1 MTVDDRLRET
11 AQELRGSVRGMDRVP
26 TAVLAR
32 RARRRRTLG
41 AVGGVVVVAAVAV
54 LVVVLPIRPAPTTL
68 PETSFAGELAIGD
81 LGLWRRVDDPSGVF
95 SVEPLVQ
102 TLAEDDG
109 SVRIG
114 VSGVQI
120 YTVIEIPG
128 GLLAGGEV
136 ATGLRTTAALWYSE
150 NGQEWERVADDPAVF
165 GGPDV
170 FGGTR
175 INDLAT
181 DGTTIVAVGSDDTD
195 GAGGAVWVS
204 SDGRHWE
211 KVTDPGG
218 VFTSSGYLHAR
229 AVTAGGPGFVAVG
242 NEVGGPDRGVAAVW
256 VSTDG
261 RSWQR
266 VTSDSFTGPG
276 SRAMGDVTT
285 LGSRV
290 VAGGQIGRDA
300 GVWVSEDGLTWEVAY
315 PVTPSIGLD
324 QHILSVAATEQGLV
338 AVGAKETSADVWDA
352 AVWVSEDGLTWDQVA
367 TNNLALG
374 GPGSQIMTAVATAGP
389 GLVAVGQEHPDNQT
403 PEAFN
408 SVVWTSVDG
417 TKWTRLPGPIED
429 NRGLQLWSVVGTNTG
444 IIAVGWQTTDS
455 PASRTTPWTDTQGNQ
470 IKPEDL
476 IETSALAT
484 ITTPTESGVVLYT
497 PVK

>member
-1 MTVDDRLRET
+1 
-11 AQELRGSVRGMDRVP
+11 
-26 TAVLAR
+26 
-32 RARRRRTLG
+32 
-41 AVGGVVVVAAVAV
+41 
-54 LVVVLPIRPAPTTL
+54 
-68 PETSFAGELAIGD
+68 
-81 LGLWRRVDDPSGVF
+81 
-95 SVEPLVQ
+95 
-102 TLAEDDG
+102 
-109 SVRIG
+109 
-114 VSGVQI
+114 
-120 YTVIEIPG
+120 VIEIPG

-150 NGQEWERVADDPAVF
+150 NGQEWERVADDQAVF
-165 GGPDV
+165 GGPGAV
-170 FGGTR
+170 GGTR

-211 KVTDPGG
+211 RVADSAG
-218 VFTSSGYLHAR
+218 VFTDSWPSVR
-229 AVTAGGPGFVAVG
+229 AVTVGGPGFVAVG
-242 NEVGGPDRGVAAVW
+242 NEVGGPNRGAAAVW
-256 VSTDG
+256 VSADG

-324 QHILSVAATEQGLV
+324 QHILSVAATQQGLV
-338 AVGAKETSADVWDA
+338 AVGAKETSANSWDA
-352 AVWVSEDGLTWDQVA
+352 ALWVSEDGLTWDEAA
-367 TNNLALG
+367 TNNFALG

-417 TKWTRLPGPIED
+417 TKWTRLPEPIED

-470 IKPEDL
+470 INPEDL
-476 IETSALAT
+476 IEPSALAT